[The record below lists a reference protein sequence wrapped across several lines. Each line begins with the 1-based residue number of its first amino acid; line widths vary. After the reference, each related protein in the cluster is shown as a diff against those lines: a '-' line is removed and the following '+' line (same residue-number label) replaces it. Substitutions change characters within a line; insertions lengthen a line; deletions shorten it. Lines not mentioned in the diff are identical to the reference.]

1 MPFKDLQEELN
12 YLQSKAIL
20 SDIIEHLENARNFVL
35 FMFITISAIDSST
48 DRTVDMLLTL
58 RYTIAAALYL
68 KKAWITTVMKR
79 TYHKRRFLSPCQA
92 CP

>member
-68 KKAWITTVMKR
+68 KKVVDSASHYGHAWYGLR
-79 TYHKRRFLSPCQA
+79 NLLLW
-92 CP
+92 